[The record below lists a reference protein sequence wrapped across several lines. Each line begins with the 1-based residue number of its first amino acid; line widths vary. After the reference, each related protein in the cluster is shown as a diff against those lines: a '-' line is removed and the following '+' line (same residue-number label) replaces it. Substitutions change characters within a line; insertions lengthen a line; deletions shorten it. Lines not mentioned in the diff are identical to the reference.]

1 MGEQPYTLMQF
12 LVLPNFNMLAMAAAL
27 EPLRVA
33 NRLRGDQL
41 YRWQTI
47 SKDGK
52 PIMTSS
58 GLSISADFAIDNA
71 PPADVL
77 FVCASFGVRHFEDA
91 EVKAYLRRCARN
103 GTTLGAIGAGSFVLA
118 HSGLLDGY
126 RCTVHWEGLP
136 AFREWFPNIAITH
149 GVYEIDRNRITC
161 GGGVGALDMILRTIE
176 VKHGKALAVAIS
188 SQLLHE
194 RVHFSTEQ
202 QRIAYY
208 QFLDRASP
216 HLTRAVAFMETHIEN
231 PVSIPDIA
239 SEVGLAQR
247 HLERLFKTHCG
258 VSPRE
263 FYMSLRLDAARE
275 LLVGSKLS
283 ILEIAVATGFSYQA
297 HFSYRYSKRFGVTP
311 TEEKRLGLTSNTR
324 SMFNIAPSAVRG
336 AAAGEATPRPS

>member
-1 MGEQPYTLMQF
+1 MGEQAYTLIQF

-47 SKDGK
+47 SKDGN
-52 PIMTSS
+52 PILTSS
-58 GLSISADFAIDNA
+58 GLSISADFSIDNC
-71 PPADVL
+71 PPADML

-91 EVKAYLRRCARN
+91 KVQSFLRRCARN
-103 GTTLGAIGAGSFVLA
+103 GMTLGAIGAGSFVLA

-136 AFREWFPNIAITH
+136 AFREWFPNVAVTH

-176 VKHGKALAVAIS
+176 LKHGKALAVAIS

-216 HLTRAVAFMETHIEN
+216 HLTKAVAFMEAHIEN
-231 PVSIPDIA
+231 PVSIPDVA
-239 SEVGLAQR
+239 EEVGLAQR
-247 HLERLFKTHCG
+247 HLERLFKAHCG

-283 ILEIAVATGFSYQA
+283 ILEIAIATGFSYQA
-297 HFSYRYSKRFGVTP
+297 HFSYRYSKRFGITP
-311 TEEKRLGLTSNTR
+311 TEEKRLGLTSDTR
-324 SMFNIAPSAVRG
+324 SMFNTTPSPQRAVAPAENIRRQ
-336 AAAGEATPRPS
+336 P